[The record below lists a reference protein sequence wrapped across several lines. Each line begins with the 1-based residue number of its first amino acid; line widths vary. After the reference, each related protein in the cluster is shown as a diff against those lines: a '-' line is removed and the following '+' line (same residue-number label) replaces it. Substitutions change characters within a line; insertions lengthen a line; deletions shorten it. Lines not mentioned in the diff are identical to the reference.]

1 MHSIQTLAATR
12 RRTTLIAFA
21 GVLALTGLAGQVQAQ
36 GWPSKPIKLVVG
48 FPPGG
53 GIDAVARNL
62 QPGLQE
68 ALGQQVI
75 VEYKPGAGGVL
86 AASELTRTPAD
97 GYTILVAN
105 IGPFV
110 LAPNMVSKKPFDPQ
124 KDFTYI
130 HQTSGSGF
138 IAAVPANHPAN
149 TLAEFVAWAK
159 ANPAKANFAS
169 GGAGSI
175 THLNGEMLNQVAGTK
190 LVHIAYKG
198 SAPAVQDL
206 IGGQTNLLVDVAT
219 ILLQHIQSG
228 RLKALYVTDAQR
240 IAQLPNV
247 PTAKE
252 AGYPGLEA
260 SGWQG
265 IVGPAGMPKDV
276 VTRISTAIHET
287 LARPDVRAKFAA
299 NGSAIMEKGP
309 EEFTSFHTAE
319 INRWVPV
326 VKASGASLD

>member
-1 MHSIQTLAATR
+1 MHPTHPLAAAR
-12 RRTTLIAFA
+12 RRTVLIASA
-21 GVLALTGLAGQVQAQ
+21 AVLALTGLAGQAQAQ
-36 GWPSKPIKLVVG
+36 AWPSKPIKLVVG

-86 AASELTRTPAD
+86 AAGELTRTPAD

-110 LAPNMVSKKPFDPQ
+110 LVPNMVSKKPYDPQ

-169 GGAGSI
+169 GGAGYI
-175 THLNGEMLNQVAGTK
+175 THLNGEMLNQIAGTK
-190 LVHIAYKG
+190 LVHVPYKG
-198 SAPAVQDL
+198 SSPAVQDL
-206 IGGQTNLLVDVAT
+206 IGGQTNLLVDVST
-219 ILLQHIQSG
+219 VLLQHIQSG

-240 IAQLPNV
+240 IASLPNV

-252 AGYPGLEA
+252 AGYPGLET

-276 VTRISTAIHET
+276 VARISKAISET
-287 LARPDVRAKFAA
+287 LAKPDVRQKFAA

-309 EEFTSFHTAE
+309 EEFTAFHTAE

-326 VKASGASLD
+326 IKASGATLD

>member
-1 MHSIQTLAATR
+1 MHPTHPLAAAR
-12 RRTTLIAFA
+12 RRTVLIASA
-21 GVLALTGLAGQVQAQ
+21 AVLALTGLAGQAQAQ
-36 GWPSKPIKLVVG
+36 AWPSKPIKLVVG

-86 AASELTRTPAD
+86 AAGELTRTPAD

-110 LAPNMVSKKPFDPQ
+110 LVPNMVSKKPYDPQ

-175 THLNGEMLNQVAGTK
+175 THLNGEMLNQIAGTK
-190 LVHIAYKG
+190 LVHVPYKG
-198 SAPAVQDL
+198 SSPAVQDL
-206 IGGQTNLLVDVAT
+206 IGGQTNLLVDVST
-219 ILLQHIQSG
+219 VLLQHIQSG

-240 IAQLPNV
+240 IASLPNV

-252 AGYPGLEA
+252 AGYPGLET

-276 VTRISTAIHET
+276 VARISKAISET
-287 LARPDVRAKFAA
+287 LAKPDVRQKFAA

-309 EEFTSFHTAE
+309 EEFTAFHTAE

-326 VKASGASLD
+326 IKASGATLD

>member
-1 MHSIQTLAATR
+1 MHPTPPLAAAR
-12 RRTTLIAFA
+12 RRTVLIASA
-21 GVLALTGLAGQVQAQ
+21 AVLALTGLAGQAQAQ
-36 GWPSKPIKLVVG
+36 AWPSKPIKLVVG

-86 AASELTRTPAD
+86 AAGELTRTPAD

-110 LAPNMVSKKPFDPQ
+110 LVPNMVSKKPYDPQ

-175 THLNGEMLNQVAGTK
+175 THLNGEMLNQIAGTK
-190 LVHIAYKG
+190 LVHVPYKG
-198 SAPAVQDL
+198 SSPAVQDL
-206 IGGQTNLLVDVAT
+206 IGGQTNLLVDVST
-219 ILLQHIQSG
+219 VLLQHIQSG

-240 IAQLPNV
+240 IASLPNV

-252 AGYPGLEA
+252 AGYPGLET

-276 VTRISTAIHET
+276 VARISKAISET
-287 LARPDVRAKFAA
+287 LAKPDVRQKFAA

-309 EEFTSFHTAE
+309 EEFTAFHTAE

-326 VKASGASLD
+326 IKASGATLD